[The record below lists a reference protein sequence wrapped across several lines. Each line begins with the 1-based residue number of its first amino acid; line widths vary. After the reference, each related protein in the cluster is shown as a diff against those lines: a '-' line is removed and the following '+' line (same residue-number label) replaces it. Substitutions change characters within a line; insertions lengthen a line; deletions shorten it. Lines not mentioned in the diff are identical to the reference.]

1 MKNPITKLAVW
12 GIKFEGGIEFHIV
25 HNLPEKTFD
34 TLFDRWYNMPLPFE
48 EDSLIL
54 FVKIHYPDCI
64 CVKKSDYDKITKGKV
79 ERATKEEYEAQNHGL

>member
-1 MKNPITKLAVW
+1 MKNPI
-12 GIKFEGGIEFHIV
+12 IKINESVLMFEGGIEFRIFHD
-25 HNLPEKTFD
+25 LPEETFN